1 MWRGPGWPTVLGL
14 VLVTITFSVVNP
26 VQLVAIPLA
35 LLLIGL
41 PPRPARAVVM
51 AAALVALVFVGA
63 RGSFWYAERGWALLL
78 AGWFVL
84 AVVAWP
90 GASFI
95 ARAVAA
101 TGAAVASSALVIGV
115 RGGWAE
121 LDHNIAS
128 HYREVAAS
136 VGRSW
141 PGAPVDADRFMVWAG
156 ELPARLFPSL
166 LGIAS
171 LAALALAWWL
181 YRRLTGAGRP
191 LGTLVEF
198 RFPDALVWVLI
209 GGLVLLLAPA
219 ADWVSRAG
227 ANLVMFMG
235 ALYALRGFGVTV
247 ALVVGLVGSKVVV
260 LVALGLVA
268 LLLYPIVVAG
278 TLLLGVTDTW
288 LDLRSGRRAA
298 NEEG

>member
-1 MWRGPGWPTVLGL
+1 MGRGPGWPTVLGL
-14 VLVTITFSVVNP
+14 VLVAMTFSVVDP

-35 LLLIGL
+35 LLLVGL
-41 PPRPARAVVM
+41 PPRPVRVVVM
-51 AAALVALVFVGA
+51 AAALVALVFIGA
-63 RGSFWYAERGWALLL
+63 RSSFWYAERGWTLLV

-84 AVVAWP
+84 AVVVWP

-101 TGAAVASSALVIGV
+101 TGAAAVSSALVIAV

-121 LDHNIAS
+121 LDHTIAS
-128 HYREVAAS
+128 HYREVAVS
-136 VGRSW
+136 IGRSW
-141 PGAPVDADRFMVWAG
+141 PGAPLDAERFMVWAG
-156 ELPARLFPSL
+156 EFPARVFPSL

-181 YRRLTGAGRP
+181 YRRLTGAGEP

-209 GGLVLLLAPA
+209 VGLVLLLAPSSDSA
-219 ADWVSRAG
+219 SRAG

-235 ALYALRGFGVTV
+235 ALYALRGLGVTV
-247 ALVVGLVGSKVVV
+247 ALVLALVGSKVMV